1 MTRLR
6 HVVLVGLMGSGK
18 SSIGVPLAE
27 RLGLPYVDNDDEL
40 ERRTGRDA
48 REIATAEGPD
58 ALHRAETVSFVE
70 TLARDQPAVMSAPA
84 SVVLD
89 PDVRNR
95 LRDQFVVWLDTDVD
109 ALARRLEKKD
119 HRPEI
124 DGAPREYLARQRR
137 ERAPLYREVASC
149 VVQRRGNEPKGPI
162 IERIASAY
170 RASERGDPPERQ

>member
-1 MTRLR
+1 MTRPR

-27 RLGLPYVDNDDEL
+27 RLGVPYVDNDQEL

-48 REIATAEGPD
+48 REIATADGPD
-58 ALHRAETVSFVE
+58 ALHHAEAASFVA
-70 TLARDQPAVMSAPA
+70 TLARDRPAVMSAPA

-89 PDVRNR
+89 PDVRHR

-109 ALARRLEKKD
+109 ALARRLEKKS

-124 DGAPREYLARQRR
+124 GGTPREYLARQHR

-149 VVQRRGNEPKGPI
+149 VVQRRGDEPKGPI
-162 IERIASAY
+162 VERIASAY
-170 RASERGDPPERQ
+170 RASERGEQPERQ